1 MGDKPK
7 LGGLSGLRY
16 VGVGLSFGAFVAA
29 GGYLGYL
36 AEGWFNTGTW
46 LRLVGILL
54 GVALG
59 TYDLIRTAAA
69 LEKREKEGRE

>member
-1 MGDKPK
+1 MEKKPRSR
-7 LGGLSGLRY
+7 GLSGLRY
-16 VGVGLSFGAFVAA
+16 IGVGLSFGAFVGA

-36 AEGWFNTGTW
+36 CEGWFDTGPW
-46 LRLVGILL
+46 PRLVGILS

-69 LEKREKEGRE
+69 LERREKEERD